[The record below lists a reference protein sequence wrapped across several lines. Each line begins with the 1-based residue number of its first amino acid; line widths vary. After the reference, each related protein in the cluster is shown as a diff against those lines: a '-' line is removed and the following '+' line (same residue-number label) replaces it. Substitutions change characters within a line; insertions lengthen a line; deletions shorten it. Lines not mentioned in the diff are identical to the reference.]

1 MKNGFLSALSEW
13 IFMDNDTC
21 PVCGKVLFLKNRF
34 LCSSCEDSLY
44 VNAAGHC
51 EVCGRML
58 TKTES
63 RLCSECMTHP
73 NILDGGFSWLGYD
86 DTAKGIIEGYK
97 FHYRKKLA
105 FWCGVQMSEKIT
117 ERSWLS
123 DVTHICAIPLHV
135 NRYAE
140 RGYNQSEM
148 IAEGIRTGLISKGIN
163 LTTGYH
169 FVVRT
174 KDTPHQLGMDRDFR
188 QQNVKNAFAV
198 PVPNEVLNA
207 RILLVDDVLTTG
219 STLFNAALALK
230 KSGAQKVY
238 AATCASLPGE

>member
-1 MKNGFLSALSEW
+1 MRSGILSALSEW

-21 PVCGKVLFLKNRF
+21 PVCGKILFSKNRF

-51 EVCGRML
+51 DGCGRIL
-58 TKTES
+58 IKTDAH
-63 RLCSECMTHP
+63 LCPECLNNP
-73 NILDGGFSWLGYD
+73 GILDGGFSWLGYD
-86 DTAKGIIEGYK
+86 DTAKGIIEGFK

-105 FWCGVQMSEKIT
+105 FWCGTQMSEKII
-117 ERSWLS
+117 ERSWIS

-148 IAEGIRTGLISKGIN
+148 IAEGIRTGLVSKGIN
-163 LTTGYH
+163 LEAGYH

-174 KDTPHQLGMDRDFR
+174 KDTPHQLGMDRAFR
-188 QQNVKNAFAV
+188 QQNVKGVFDV
-198 PVPNEVLNA
+198 PVPDEVLNS

-230 KSGAQKVY
+230 KAGAQKVY

>member
-1 MKNGFLSALSEW
+1 MKNGILSALSEW
-13 IFMDNDTC
+13 LFMDNDTC
-21 PVCGKVLFLKNRF
+21 PVCGKVLFSTKRF
-34 LCSSCEDSLY
+34 LCSSCKDSLY
-44 VNAAGHC
+44 INAAGHC
-51 EVCGRML
+51 EGCGRML
-58 TKTES
+58 TKTDP
-63 RLCSECMTHP
+63 RLCPECMNHSG
-73 NILDGGFSWLGYD
+73 ILDGGFSWLGYD

-105 FWCGVQMSEKIT
+105 FWCGLQMSEKII
-117 ERSWLS
+117 EKPWLS

-148 IAEGIRTGLISKGIN
+148 IAEGIRTGLVSKGIN
-163 LTTGYH
+163 LLPGYH

-174 KDTPHQLGMDRDFR
+174 KDTPHQLGMDRAFR
-188 QQNVKNAFAV
+188 QQNVKGAFAV
-198 PVPNEVLNA
+198 PVQNEVSKT
-207 RILLVDDVLTTG
+207 RVLLVDDVLTTG
-219 STLFNAALALK
+219 STLFNAALVLK